1 MRRRRRRSQERR
13 REGSKWGTRRNIS
26 PHSRKAWKSLF
37 WLRSSW
43 YIYIFVSPL
52 LHGVHHLPI
61 DRAQDWVDDQE
72 EKKFAADQLVQRTC
86 TIVMYNLTLPRSC
99 IWSILYKPFHLNK
112 SLVKP
117 PAVEEATSLWYE
129 IVIFCYFYDH
139 CFLIVHQYLEKD
151 VFLFDQTSPS
161 LSFLK
166 VTAVHMIQD
175 WRFCLSSAS
184 YLQQDVLIWIS
195 CIPSKS
201 LIFEEEHIHKAVSL
215 HSLVYFSLRF
225 SQDFIWIVKRF
236 YTSWHDH
243 QLPLGP
249 VLQLFSSSTCSHI
262 FVWSGACPN
271 LQVTKIIWSM
281 FCPHLHL
288 LIS

>member
-1 MRRRRRRSQERR
+1 MS
-13 REGSKWGTRRNIS
+13 GI
-26 PHSRKAWKSLF
+26 
-37 WLRSSW
+37 
-43 YIYIFVSPL
+43 IF
-52 LHGVHHLPI
+52 H
-61 DRAQDWVDDQE
+61 
-72 EKKFAADQLVQRTC
+72 C

-161 LSFLK
+161 LSCLK
-166 VTAVHMIQD
+166 VTAMHMIQE

-195 CIPSKS
+195 CIPSDS
-201 LIFEEEHIHKAVSL
+201 LIFEGKHIHIFNAVSL
-215 HSLVYFSLRF
+215 QSRVYFSLRS
-225 SQDFIWIVKRF
+225 SQGGFHPDCQTLLHLLTRPSI
-236 YTSWHDH
+236 SWS
-243 QLPLGP
+243 P
-249 VLQLFSSSTCSHI
+249 VLQLFSSSTCSHV

-271 LQVTKIIWSM
+271 A
-281 FCPHLHL
+281 
-288 LIS
+288 